1 MKSIKLTKKDIKQIT
16 ESCVKIMLK
25 EDFYQNNMNNQYDND
40 EEEFETDNEPYFSQ
54 QDNHRNIIIYLNNI
68 CKEIG
73 GSADYYDGHYVI
85 DEKEDLI
92 QIILSFNPNNGE
104 LYMYDMKIAKNIGNE
119 IPETINA
126 FNWGSKALTLLST
139 KPFKAQ

>member
-1 MKSIKLTKKDIKQIT
+1 M
-16 ESCVKIMLK
+16 M
-25 EDFYQNNMNNQYDND
+25 
-40 EEEFETDNEPYFSQ
+40 
-54 QDNHRNIIIYLNNI
+54 
-68 CKEIG
+68 
-73 GSADYYDGHYVI
+73 
-85 DEKEDLI
+85 DLI

-126 FNWGSKALTLLST
+126 YNWGSKALTLLST